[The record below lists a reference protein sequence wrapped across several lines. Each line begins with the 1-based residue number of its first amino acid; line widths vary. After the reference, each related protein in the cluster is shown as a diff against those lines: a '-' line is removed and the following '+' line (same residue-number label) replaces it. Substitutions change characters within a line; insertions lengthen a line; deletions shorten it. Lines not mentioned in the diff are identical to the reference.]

1 MTVRGVR
8 RKFDSDF
15 KRNAVLLSE
24 DPDRTVASVA
34 RELGVHENLVYK
46 WRQQMLADGSRAF
59 PGHGRQNLT
68 PEQQRIRELEKAL
81 VDVTMERD
89 ILKKAVAV
97 FSKAPR

>member
-1 MTVRGVR
+1 MSARGVR
-8 RKFDSDF
+8 RKYDSDF

-34 RELGVHENLVYK
+34 RELGVNENQLYR
-46 WRQQMLADGSRAF
+46 WRQRLSVDGSRAF

-68 PEQQRIRELEKAL
+68 PEQQRIRELEKTL